1 MTAFV
6 LVTATF
12 KDKDKF
18 QEYGKQAGPTVA
30 AHGGELVL
38 RGKFIKVIAGEVNPH
53 QFSVALKFPDL
64 AAIDAWY
71 GSAEYQAIIPVRD
84 EGADVNFTIY
94 EMQE

>member
-18 QEYGKQAGPTVA
+18 QEYAKLAGPTLA
-30 AHGGELVL
+30 SHGGEPVL
-38 RGKFIKVIAGEVNPH
+38 RGKFVKVIAGEANPH
-53 QFSVALKFPDL
+53 EFSVALKFPDL

-71 GSAEYQAIIPVRD
+71 GSTEYQAIIPVRD
-84 EGADVNFTIY
+84 AGADVNFTVY
-94 EMQE
+94 ETPE